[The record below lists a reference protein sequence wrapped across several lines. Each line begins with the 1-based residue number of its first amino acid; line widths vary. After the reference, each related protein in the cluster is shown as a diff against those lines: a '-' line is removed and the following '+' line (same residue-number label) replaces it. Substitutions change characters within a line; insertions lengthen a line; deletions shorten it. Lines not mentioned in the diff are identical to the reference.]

1 MASVGES
8 IRQPR
13 SVMLTRLTVVLCAL
27 NFAILARSVPAAEQ
41 SADVAALEAGSKLQV
56 ARNGDE
62 VMVSWELPQGA
73 TIKGA
78 DIYRNTQER
87 ATGRTRLDF
96 ARPLPAVYLDK
107 VPDAKTVYWYSI
119 KVVFTDGR
127 SITVGPVASAPVEVW
142 TP

>member
-1 MASVGES
+1 
-8 IRQPR
+8 
-13 SVMLTRLTVVLCAL
+13 MLTRLTVVLCAL

-41 SADVAALEAGSKLQV
+41 SADVAALEAVSKLQV
-56 ARNGDE
+56 ARNGNE
-62 VMVSWELPQGA
+62 VMVSWELPNVAINGV
-73 TIKGA
+73 

-127 SITVGPVASAPVEVW
+127 SITVGPVVSAPVEVW